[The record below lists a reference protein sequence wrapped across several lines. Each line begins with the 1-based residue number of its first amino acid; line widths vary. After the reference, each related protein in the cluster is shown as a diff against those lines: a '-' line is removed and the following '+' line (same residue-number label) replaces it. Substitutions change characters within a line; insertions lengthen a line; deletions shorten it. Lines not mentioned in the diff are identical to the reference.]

1 MGVEDFADEVAKS
14 GLLTLQQTTDM
25 FMYFTARLKPRLLYP
40 VEPRKGLHIQ
50 NVHRF
55 QSCAYRS
62 NQWRYR
68 GRQVTMKNFFGCMRH
83 LIYSLL
89 SRCDSIQFSVDRR
102 VFIMGFGLYGSSNGS
117 SNYTAQ
123 IELKQSFGPVLA
135 TSLCNFSSDGS
146 SNTFHVFF
154 DIPVQVEKCDN
165 FNAECHIVKIC
176 TVSPA
181 IYYINIGRY

>member
-25 FMYFTARLKPRLLYP
+25 FMYFTARMKPRLLYP

-68 GRQVTMKNFFGCMRH
+68 GRQVTMKNSWAACAT
-83 LIYSLL
+83 L
-89 SRCDSIQFSVDRR
+89 STP
-102 VFIMGFGLYGSSNGS
+102 Y
-117 SNYTAQ
+117 
-123 IELKQSFGPVLA
+123 
-135 TSLCNFSSDGS
+135 
-146 SNTFHVFF
+146 
-154 DIPVQVEKCDN
+154 
-165 FNAECHIVKIC
+165 
-176 TVSPA
+176 
-181 IYYINIGRY
+181 